1 MNIGIARLLLALAI
15 VASLLG
21 LRAMGSADLQDEI
34 TQLKREAAARPT
46 DASTIAWR
54 ARVLADWIDVQSLA
68 GLEVGLEGP
77 NVRRFATTPPTG
89 EAAGPSRTV
98 DALIREFQ
106 MREDEPQALGT
117 LRAESLGPFEAR
129 TYATLRQIWTVG
141 SRGVKQGGGFWVA
154 RHFATSFR
162 FQTTDPAA
170 EGYVSI
176 ATSDADARFAV
187 ESIMVAGPHGGFR
200 APAPALVFRLT
211 GGELDPGTS
220 VTITY
225 GDRSR
230 GGRGILLPTISS
242 ERMPL
247 PIYVDLD
254 GSGQWFDLPIMRFVI
269 SGRPAT
275 GVHAFGPSIVAPGE
289 RFELAVRAED
299 QYFNRA
305 TGAIPS
311 FEVLVNGAVRAT
323 TPAGREPIS
332 VVTLALDQPGAHW
345 VTVRSTDGR
354 ITGEGNPILVD
365 PNPQRRIFWGDTHAH
380 SGYAEGIGTVDY
392 FMRFARDDARLD
404 FVTHS
409 EHDTSLDAGEW
420 ELMRKAN
427 LKYDAPG
434 RFIPYLGYEWTTPS
448 QSGGHHNVLYRT
460 IEGRE
465 RISALEYPT
474 LSRLYQALRTK
485 VDPND
490 VLVIP
495 HAHQPGDYRYS
506 DPVLEPLVEI
516 MSMHGTFEWFGQ
528 AYLSHGHQVG
538 FVAASD
544 DHNSHPGYSAPSRDS
559 LAQRGGLGAV
569 LAPERSRDGLFA
581 AMKAGRT
588 YATTG
593 DRIILDLALNGAPM
607 GSRAPFAPVRRVAG
621 SVIGTAPI
629 ESLALVKNDREIWR
643 QDYLTDTVAPTT
655 STAELLLTFLSGAA
669 PHHMGDAPRGWRHWR
684 GQLTVE
690 GASLASA
697 GATDFYNPETQEMT
711 RTGDIVRF
719 ATHTRGD
726 TSSIRLAL
734 TGTRLG
740 AAIVL
745 RLEETTETGSAPP
758 FFRLHQKIPGSEL
771 RLRLADLQ
779 QGRIEQ
785 AMPFQGEAAGKGI
798 RAAVAREVKA
808 RREGY
813 QDAIVLRRI
822 VRDGKRDIQFQHTDD
837 QDPRQGDYYYLRVR
851 QANDAMAWSS
861 PIWVGG
867 YPSR

>member
-1 MNIGIARLLLALAI
+1 MNRGIVRVVLALAM
-15 VASLLG
+15 AATLLG
-21 LRAMGSADLQDEI
+21 LRAMGGADLKDEI
-34 TQLKREAAARPT
+34 AELKRDAAARPT

-54 ARVLADWIDVQSLA
+54 ARVLADWIDAQSLA
-68 GLEVGLEGP
+68 GLEVGLDGP

-89 EAAGPSRTV
+89 QAAGPSRTV
-98 DALIREFQ
+98 DQLIREFQ
-106 MREDEPQALGT
+106 MREDEPQAFGA

-129 TYATLRQIWTVG
+129 TYAMLRQIWTVG
-141 SRGVKQGGGFWVA
+141 SRGVKRGGGFWVA
-154 RHFATSFR
+154 RHFGANFGQ
-162 FQTTDPAA
+162 FQTSDPGA
-170 EGYVSI
+170 EGYVTI
-176 ATSDADARFAV
+176 ATSDTDARFSV
-187 ESIMVAGPHGGFR
+187 ESIMASGAHGGFR

-211 GGELDPGTS
+211 AGELDPGTT
-220 VTITY
+220 VTISY

-247 PIYVDLD
+247 PLYVDLD
-254 GSGQWFDLPIMRFVI
+254 GSDYWFDLPIMRFVI
-269 SGRPAT
+269 TGKAAS
-275 GVHAFGPSIVAPGE
+275 GVHAFGPSIVGPGE

-305 TGAIPS
+305 TGAVPA
-311 FEVLVNGAVRAT
+311 FDVLVNGTVRAT

-332 VVTLALDQPGAHW
+332 IVTLTLDQPGAHH
-345 VTVRSTDGR
+345 VSLRSADGR

-365 PNPQRRIFWGDTHAH
+365 PKPQHRIFWGETHAH

-420 ELMRKAN
+420 KLMREAN

-465 RISALEYPT
+465 RISALEFPT
-474 LSRLYQALRTK
+474 LSRLYQALRTR

-506 DPVLEPLVEI
+506 DPVLEPLVEV

-544 DHNSHPGYSAPSRDS
+544 DHNSHPGYSAPTRDS

-593 DRIILDLALNGAPM
+593 DRIILDVTLNGATM
-607 GSRAPFAPVRRVAG
+607 GTRAPFSATRRIAG
-621 SVIGTAPI
+621 RVIGTAPI
-629 ESLALVKNDREIWR
+629 ESITLVKNDREVWR
-643 QDYLTDTVAPTT
+643 QDYLTDTATPAAGTT
-655 STAELLLTFLSGAA
+655 DLLLTFQSGST
-669 PHHMGDAPRGWRHWR
+669 PHHPGDAPRGWRHWR

-690 GASLASA
+690 GASLASVVS
-697 GATDFYNPETQEMT
+697 TDFFNPETQTLT
-711 RTGDIVRF
+711 RSGDAVRF

-726 TSSIRLAL
+726 TSSIRLSLANA
-734 TGTRLG
+734 RLD
-740 AAIVL
+740 ATIVL
-745 RLEETTETGSAPP
+745 GLEETMETGSAPP
-758 FFRLHQKIPGSEL
+758 FFRLHQRTPGSTV
-771 RLRLADLQ
+771 RLRLSDM
-779 QGRIEQ
+779 QGGRLEQ
-785 AMPFQGEAAGKGI
+785 AMPFQG
-798 RAAVAREVKA
+798 
-808 RREGY
+808 Y
-813 QDAIVLRRI
+813 QDGIVVRRI
-822 VRDGKRDIQFQHTDD
+822 VRDGKRDIEFQHTDE
-837 QDPRQGDYYYLRVR
+837 QDPRQGDYYYVRVR
-851 QANDAMAWSS
+851 QVNDAMAWSS